1 MTKLFLAFGAVAVA
15 LSAAPAEA
23 RHHGRAMTCAKWRHG
38 HCVRWVNHGYMRS
51 MRAHQAAAARRAAYR
66 VGYRFGPSYAY
77 VPVTTLPQPVV
88 TQYSLS
94 PDYRYVYRDNYVY
107 VVDPKTYAITRVI
120 DALTH

>member
-1 MTKLFLAFGAVAVA
+1 MTKLFLALGTAAFV

-23 RHHGRAMTCAKWRHG
+23 RHYSKVVKCTKYRHG
-38 HCVRWVNHGYMRS
+38 KCVQWKRLT
-51 MRAHQAAAARRAAYR
+51 RAQARHAMYR

-77 VPVTTLPQPVV
+77 VPVTQLPRPVV
-88 TQYSLS
+88 TQYDLS

-120 DALTH
+120 DALTR